1 MSSAG
6 IVFIDEK
13 AVAPLVYVFENREK
27 KSLANK
33 PIRRKSWKR
42 RLRFAIF
49 VL

>member
-13 AVAPLVYVFENREK
+13 AVAPLVFVFENREK

-33 PIRRKSWKR
+33 PNRPMSRRT
-42 RLRFAIF
+42 
-49 VL
+49 